1 MSDLTVAKVFE
12 NMQNQISTDPSKVAN
27 INAVYQFNVTGDD
40 GGEWNV
46 DLTAEAP
53 TVGAGANDAANCTV
67 TLAGEDLIAIVS
79 GSLNPQ
85 MAFMTG
91 KIKISGDMGLA
102 MKLGKILG

>member
-1 MSDLTVAKVFE
+1 MASSVNEVFE
-12 NMQNQISTDPSKVAN
+12 NMATKMAADPSKVEN

-40 GGEWNV
+40 GGEWHV
-46 DLTAEAP
+46 DLTGDAPAVASGPAES
-53 TVGAGANDAANCTV
+53 ANCTV
-67 TLAGEDLIAIVS
+67 TVTDEDLLAIID

-91 KIKISGDMGLA
+91 KVKISGDMSLA